1 MRERTSYPL
10 NVFKTFIALTL
21 ALIMCALPLAA
32 LGAPDVV
39 EATSQFYVADYAG
52 VIDEDVQS
60 HIVENS
66 AKLYE
71 ETGAQIVVVTVD
83 FIGESNIEE
92 YARTLFNK
100 WGIGDKDKNNGVL
113 LLMVIG
119 AENYWCQQGSGL
131 ESQLPTSTI
140 KTLLDTYLEPD
151 FAVQEYSDG
160 ALKFYDAMY
169 DKLASIYGVSG
180 VSSTAGTTANSSD
193 GRLSSSG
200 SESRDYSSGVGGG
213 EWSESSHR
221 PGGIFGFIGRIF
233 GWVVSLIGNVIG
245 AVFSMG
251 IFGIIVLIIIIS
263 AIFGNH
269 RGPRPPRGPRH
280 RGPRPPFGPGPGP
293 RPPFGPGPGGP
304 GPYHTPR
311 GGGPRPGG
319 GFGGGHSGGGFSGG
333 GRSGGGFGGG
343 GHSGGG
349 GGTRGG
355 GAGRG

>member
-1 MRERTSYPL
+1 
-10 NVFKTFIALTL
+10 
-21 ALIMCALPLAA
+21 MCALPLAA

-92 YARTLFNK
+92 YARTLFNE

-140 KTLLDTYLEPD
+140 KMLLDTYLEPD

-180 VSSTAGTTANSSD
+180 VSSTTGATANSSD
-193 GRLSSSG
+193 GRLSGSG

-221 PGGIFGFIGRIF
+221 SGGIFGFIGRIF
-233 GWVVSLIGNVIG
+233 GWESE
-245 AVFSMG
+245 AK
-251 IFGIIVLIIIIS
+251 
-263 AIFGNH
+263 
-269 RGPRPPRGPRH
+269 
-280 RGPRPPFGPGPGP
+280 
-293 RPPFGPGPGGP
+293 
-304 GPYHTPR
+304 
-311 GGGPRPGG
+311 
-319 GFGGGHSGGGFSGG
+319 
-333 GRSGGGFGGG
+333 RS
-343 GHSGGG
+343 
-349 GGTRGG
+349 
-355 GAGRG
+355 